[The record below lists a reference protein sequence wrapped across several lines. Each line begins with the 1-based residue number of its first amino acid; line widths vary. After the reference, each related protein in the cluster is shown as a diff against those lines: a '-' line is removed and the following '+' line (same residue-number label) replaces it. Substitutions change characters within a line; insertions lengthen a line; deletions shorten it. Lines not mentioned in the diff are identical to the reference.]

1 MEVSKAILALI
12 SIAINQRARVAK
24 LEELNAELSA
34 KVADL
39 TAKVAAGGAQTV
51 DVPADVADAL
61 TAAASQA

>member
-24 LEELNAELSA
+24 LEEQNAELSA

-51 DVPADVADAL
+51 DVPAEVVEQL
-61 TAAASQA
+61 TAAAQ